1 MTPFEYVIVLI
12 SIIIGLG
19 ITTILSGLAEII
31 KHRHSSRFYAPYLI
45 WIVLVFVMHIHEWW
59 ESYSLRTIEEWKLPM
74 FLFVILYP
82 IALYILAHL
91 LFPADIRNGFNSRD
105 FFLSN
110 YPRIFVTAIT
120 LVVLSIIHNVFV
132 ADYALMDQVI
142 QFALLI
148 ILSGVMLL
156 KIRNSLVHHV
166 VAIVFLALMLGSLI
180 LLQDTYL
187 TIR

>member
-12 SIIIGLG
+12 SIITGLG

-31 KHRHSSRFYAPYLI
+31 KHRHSSRFYAPYFI
-45 WIVLVFVMHIHEWW
+45 WILLVFVMHIHEWW
-59 ESYSLRTIEEWKLPM
+59 ESYSLRSIEEWKLPM

-91 LFPADIRNGFNSRD
+91 LFPADMRNNFNSRE
-105 FFLSN
+105 FFLAN

-120 LVVLSIIHNVFV
+120 LVVLSILHNVLIGG
-132 ADYALMDQVI
+132 YKLTDQVI
-142 QFALLI
+142 QFVLMAALLT
-148 ILSGVMLL
+148 VLL
-156 KIRNSLVHHV
+156 MKIRNSLVHHV
-166 VAIVFLALMLGSLI
+166 VAIVFLAIMLGSLI
-180 LLQDTYL
+180 LLQDTHL